1 MTRPTKVEVTEVG
14 PRDGLQAEP
23 RFVETEIK
31 IQLINDLIEAGV
43 PRIEFSSFVSP
54 RAVPQL
60 ADVAEVFEG
69 IDRSSS
75 TVLTALVPNAK
86 GAVRAVDAGVHEIIV
101 FLSASESHNKKNVN
115 RSVEESLAGFE
126 EVSRIAAGSNIPV
139 QGVIATA
146 FGCPFEGDVPIEQLG
161 RIAQHYSELGFKG
174 IGLGDTTGM
183 ATPPIVRRAVKYLQD
198 TLPELPIGLHFH
210 NTRGLGLVNV
220 MAGLDEGID
229 QFDASF
235 GGIGGCPFAP
245 KATGNIC
252 TEDLVYLL
260 HEMNIDTGID
270 LQALM
275 TIATQV
281 ETVVGHNLPGQV
293 MKAGP
298 RLDLHSMT
306 SVATAQG

>member
-1 MTRPTKVEVTEVG
+1 M
-14 PRDGLQAEP
+14 
-23 RFVETEIK
+23 
-31 IQLINDLIEAGV
+31 
-43 PRIEFSSFVSP
+43 
-54 RAVPQL
+54 
-60 ADVAEVFEG
+60 FEG
-69 IDRSSS
+69 IDRTRS
-75 TVLTALVPNAK
+75 TVLAALVPNAK
-86 GAVRAVDAGVHEIIV
+86 GAVRAADAGIDEIIV

-115 RSVEESLAGFE
+115 RSVEESLVGFE
-126 EVSRIAAGSNIPV
+126 EVARIATESNIPV

-146 FGCPFEGDVPIEQLG
+146 FGCPFEGDVPIDQLG
-161 RIAQHYSELGFKG
+161 RIAQRYSKLGFKG

-183 ATPPIVRRAVKYLQD
+183 ATPPLVQHAVKHLQD

-252 TEDLVYLL
+252 TEDLVYML
-260 HEMNIDTGID
+260 HEMNIHTSID

-275 TIATQV
+275 NIATQV
-281 ETVVGHNLPGQV
+281 EAIVGHDLPGQV

-298 RLDLHSMT
+298 RLDLHSMA